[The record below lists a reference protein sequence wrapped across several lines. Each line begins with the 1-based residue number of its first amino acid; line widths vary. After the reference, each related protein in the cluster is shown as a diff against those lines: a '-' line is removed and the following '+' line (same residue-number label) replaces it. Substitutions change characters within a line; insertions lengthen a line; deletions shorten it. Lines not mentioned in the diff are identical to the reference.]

1 MFRSNRTHWQ
11 WQATIVVIASIAM
24 AASGASQT
32 MPPQGPSVAV
42 ADQDL
47 VRRHLTAA
55 RNLLSDV
62 TELPAAA
69 QLTGDNRAQ
78 VQRLISNFNE
88 LISAGPNWRDSYAK
102 VAENLEGILGQAEP
116 PSGQEGAV
124 GTSGTTVAPLDASI
138 RAKLVEFRAELGR
151 FEAAASASAPAARTS
166 AQPAQKPTMM
176 SPELVHIEAI
186 EVILDAQARTQ
197 KAATAAAGGAVTS
210 SQTASGSTRTTI
222 TNPDVTLSAG
232 QLEQI
237 KAHLTELRRLLERK

>member
-1 MFRSNRTHWQ
+1 
-11 WQATIVVIASIAM
+11 V
-24 AASGASQT
+24 
-32 MPPQGPSVAV
+32 PV

-69 QLTGDNRAQ
+69 QLTGDKRSQ

-88 LISAGPNWRDSYAK
+88 LIAAGPNWRDSYAK
-102 VAENLEGILGQAEP
+102 VAENLEGILAQEEP
-116 PSGQEGAV
+116 PSGQAGAV
-124 GTSGTTVAPLDASI
+124 GTSGTPVAPLDASI
-138 RAKLVEFRAELGR
+138 RTKLVEFRAELGR
-151 FEAAASASAPAARTS
+151 FEAAASGSAPVARTS
-166 AQPAQKPTMM
+166 AQPAQKATVM

-186 EVILDAQARTQ
+186 EVILDAQARAQ

-222 TNPDVTLSAG
+222 ANPDVTLSAG

-237 KAHLTELRRLLERK
+237 KSHLTELRRLVERK